1 MQMRNAERLGAC
13 TRDAEVERRGAGH
26 AFTAPTGAQT
36 LGVC

>member
-1 MQMRNAERLGAC
+1 MQMRNGEGLGAC

-26 AFTAPTGAQT
+26 AFTAPTGART